1 MHEGSGG
8 TEQSLYCIDEQ
19 IIGFSGPSYAI
30 SAHVVLE
37 HVDEG
42 GVKIAAR
49 IMVWSESFTLLCN
62 LQLQTPLG
70 TKQVETP

>member
-8 TEQSLYCIDEQ
+8 TQQILYCINKH

-42 GVKIAAR
+42 GVKLAVR
-49 IMVWSESFTLLCN
+49 IQVWRESFTLLWD
-62 LQLQTPLG
+62 LQLLTPLS
-70 TKQVETP
+70 T